1 MPKITGI
8 SEVKRALN
16 KLAKGFTGENVVV
29 GFTQNYALFV
39 HEVPARHTTGKAGFL
54 LDNARDLQQEM
65 SQIVLDQVKKT
76 GSIEKG
82 LFLAGVRLQAAAE
95 EDTPVDTG
103 ALKASAFTALESD
116 LEAASI
122 QAYAEGEQVR
132 LIASEKRKHKAADIK
147 ARKREK
153 AADKRQKTKQKNT
166 RRSADRKAKRREKAA
181 NKRQRYRKK
190 KLRQSSNRKARKR
203 YLSANRRQKK
213 RKQKRKGKK

>member
-76 GSIEKG
+76 GSIERG
-82 LFLAGVRLQAAAE
+82 LLLAGNRLQAAAQ

-103 ALKASAFTALESD
+103 ALKASAFTSKESD
-116 LEAASI
+116 LEAASK
-122 QAYAEGEQVR
+122 QAYAEGEKIRADEV
-132 LIASEKRKHKAADIK
+132 AS
-147 ARKREK
+147 
-153 AADKRQKTKQKNT
+153 
-166 RRSADRKAKRREKAA
+166 RRASSA
-181 NKRQRYRKK
+181 NKRT
-190 KLRQSSNRKARKR
+190 
-203 YLSANRRQKK
+203 KK

>member
-39 HEVPARHTTGKAGFL
+39 HENKNARHTTGKAGFL

-65 SQIVLDQVKKT
+65 SQIVLNVTKQT
-76 GSIEKG
+76 GSVEKG
-82 LFLAGVRLQAAAE
+82 LLVAGVRLQAAAQ

-103 ALKASAFTALESD
+103 ALKASAFTAKESD
-116 LEAASI
+116 LEAASL
-122 QAYAEGEQVR
+122 QAYAEGEKER
-132 LIASEKRKHKAADIK
+132 AD
-147 ARKREK
+147 AM
-153 AADKRQKTKQKNT
+153 
-166 RRSADRKAKRREKAA
+166 ADRRAASA
-181 NKRQRYRKK
+181 NKRT
-190 KLRQSSNRKARKR
+190 
-203 YLSANRRQKK
+203 KK